1 LLEPGNAVDTNS
13 LLILGLGLLIILIGL
28 QRGGGRQGI
37 RLARLE
43 RKVDALLK
51 KFEVNPDAE
60 VDAAVLSLVREGRKI
75 EAIKRL
81 RETTGVG
88 LKEAKEYVEQL

>member
-1 LLEPGNAVDTNS
+1 MDTNS
-13 LLILGLGLLIILIGL
+13 LLILGLALLIILIGL
-28 QRGGGRQGI
+28 QRGGGQQGI

-60 VDAAVLSLVREGRKI
+60 VDADVLALVREGHRI

-81 RETTGVG
+81 RERTGVG
-88 LKEAKEYVEQL
+88 LKEAKEYVDQL

>member
-13 LLILGLGLLIILIGL
+13 LLILGLALLIILIGL

-51 KFEVNPDAE
+51 KFEVNPDAA

-81 RETTGVG
+81 RENTGVG

>member
-1 LLEPGNAVDTNS
+1 LA
-13 LLILGLGLLIILIGL
+13 LLIILIGL
-28 QRGGGRQGI
+28 QRGGGQQGI

-60 VDAAVLSLVREGRKI
+60 VDADVLALVREGRTI

-88 LKEAKEYVEQL
+88 LKEAKEYVERL